1 MTAKKKKSKS
11 TGNEPSNVSS
21 KKSTIKKEKSL
32 REESVEI
39 PDESLPIIQSITE
52 NVTKIVVEKLK
63 PDLQTAV
70 DNKFDEIK
78 KIVTSEVQDIRTT
91 IENKLPS
98 QPLEQQQV
106 SDKVAQPPSNDIRGL
121 ENNSTRNPPKSNSN
135 MFESLLPVLMQVLP
149 NLMSKPVEN
158 NQNNMPQML
167 VELMMKKFV
176 NDMGRS
182 DTQNQAVT
190 DYLLKQMLKR
200 DPNVLKGLA
209 DNELTKSTTPSES
222 NQDHF

>member
-1 MTAKKKKSKS
+1 MTAKKKKS

>member
-1 MTAKKKKSKS
+1 MRAKKIKS
-11 TGNEPSNVSS
+11 TGNETSNVNSRS
-21 KKSTIKKEKSL
+21 KSTKKEKSL
-32 REESVEI
+32 REEPVEI
-39 PDESLPIIQSITE
+39 PDESLPIIQTITE
-52 NVTKIVVEKLK
+52 NAVKIVVEKLK

-70 DNKFDEIK
+70 DSRFDEIK

-98 QPLEQQQV
+98 QSLEQPQV
-106 SDKVAQPPSNDIRGL
+106 NEKVAQPPSNKIRGMD
-121 ENNSTRNPPKSNSN
+121 NDTMRNPPKSNNN
-135 MFESLLPVLMQVLP
+135 MVESLLPVLMQVLP
-149 NLMSKPVEN
+149 SLMNKPVEN
-158 NQNNMPQML
+158 PQNNMPQML

-200 DPNVLKGLA
+200 DPNILKGLA
-209 DNELTKSTTPSES
+209 DNELTKSSTPNES
-222 NQDHF
+222 DQDHF